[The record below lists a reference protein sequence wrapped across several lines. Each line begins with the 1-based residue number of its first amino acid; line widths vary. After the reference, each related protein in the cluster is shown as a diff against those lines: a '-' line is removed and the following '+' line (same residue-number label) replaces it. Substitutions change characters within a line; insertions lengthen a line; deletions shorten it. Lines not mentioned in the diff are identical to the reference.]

1 MRTSRRAG
9 AGPMRLQDAA
19 SAIIGSG
26 DSAGRRFGGVGPV
39 RAAVLLA
46 LLAGH
51 ILFSVFAVTPGHL
64 VSDEGIYHQMAK
76 AFADDQTHA
85 LWNGHAEYPSPEL
98 RTWNHQVRADG
109 RLISQYPYFHSVL
122 AWPFYKIA
130 GFRGLFALNAVA
142 YIALAAFT
150 FLLSQRLWRD
160 KRIAAD
166 ALIVLT
172 LATFAWQYSQAAWSQ
187 LLAAAFLVAGVYFAV
202 GAVQSTERR
211 WAVILAWAAGMAIGF
226 GAGVRLDVIFAAPAL
241 LVPLL
246 FDRPPRWREA
256 LGVAAGLTPGLV
268 LLSVTNHAK
277 FGSFNPLTYARDA
290 GAASLSGYTA
300 LVATALVVLGIAW
313 VATRDRTWTMLVRNR
328 WAAVAAVALPAAAA
342 IGFSPEIRHVLT
354 STVWGSWV
362 LIADLGLIP
371 ERAGGIAMTRGPMGG
386 IVYAG
391 TFKKALIQSLPWL
404 PVAILPLAAAVRTRD
419 KPMSH
424 LVVLLAAGAF
434 LAIYGRYTWH
444 GGYAFNL
451 RYFVP
456 LLPLFAIYGAAGIHR
471 LAAGESSKALR
482 GAATAVA
489 VCGTF
494 VWLYAVYRDTAL
506 AAMEP
511 VILRLPQVL
520 AALLA
525 FLLAAAAV
533 RRGAPVLRRLAFLAV
548 FACLAWSFAMAMAM
562 DFPRTYMLR
571 MYRHETGQFLAAHI
585 PADSILFSVYDPGS
599 FALTETPGARNAWV
613 NMDDYRDFRGLL
625 EANLAT
631 DRPAFGYF
639 SEEDWAAMHERGL
652 LGGIGSTEIAQ
663 HDDETLY
670 RLMPAATS
678 AGNAPNASSPPGN
691 RGNRQE
697 P

>member
-1 MRTSRRAG
+1 
-9 AGPMRLQDAA
+9 MRLQEAA
-19 SAIIGSG
+19 SHGIGAG
-26 DSAGRRFGGVGPV
+26 DPAGRQFGGLGPV

-51 ILFSVFAVTPGHL
+51 ILFSAFAVAPGHL

-76 AFADDQTHA
+76 AFADEQTHA

-98 RTWNHQVRADG
+98 RTWNHRIRADG

-130 GFRGLFALNAVA
+130 GFRGLFALNAVG
-142 YIALAAFT
+142 YLALAAFT
-150 FLLSQRLWRD
+150 FLLSRRLWRD
-160 KRIAAD
+160 PRIAAD

-187 LLAAAFLVAGVYFAV
+187 LLAAAFLVAGVHFAV
-202 GAVQSTERR
+202 SAVQSTEPRR
-211 WAVILAWAAGMAIGF
+211 AIIFGWAAGMAIGF

-256 LGVAAGLTPGLV
+256 LGVGAGLAPGLL
-268 LLSVTNHAK
+268 LLSATNHAK
-277 FGSFNPLTYARDA
+277 FGSLNPLTYGRGV
-290 GAASLSGYTA
+290 GAASLSSYTT
-300 LVATALVVLGIAW
+300 LVATVLVVLGIAW
-313 VATRDRTWTMLVRNR
+313 VATRGRAWTILLRNR
-328 WAAVAAVALPAAAA
+328 WAALAAVALPAAAA

-362 LIADLGLIP
+362 LIADLSLIP
-371 ERAGGIAMTRGPMGG
+371 EQVGGIAMTRGPMGS

-391 TFKKALIQSLPWL
+391 TIKKALIQSLPWL
-404 PVAILPLAAAVRTRD
+404 PVAILPLAAAVRGRD

-424 LVVLLAAGAF
+424 LVVLLAVGAF

-456 LLPLFAIYGAAGIHR
+456 LLPLFAIYAAAGIHR

-482 GAATAVA
+482 EAAAAVA
-489 VCGTF
+489 VCATF

-511 VILRLPQVL
+511 VILRLPQIL

-525 FLLAAAAV
+525 FLLTVAAV
-533 RRGAPVLRRLAFLAV
+533 RRGAPLLRRLAFLAV

-562 DFPRTYMLR
+562 DFPLTYMMRMLR
-571 MYRHETGQFLAAHI
+571 FESGQFLASHI
-585 PADSILFSVYDPGS
+585 PANSVLFSVYGPDS

-613 NMDDYRDFRGLL
+613 SMDDYRDFRGIL
-625 EANLAT
+625 ELNLAAG
-631 DRPAFGYF
+631 RPAFAYF
-639 SEEDWAAMHERGL
+639 SDGDWTDMQERGL
-652 LGGIGSTEIAQ
+652 LAGTGSIEIAQ
-663 HDDETLY
+663 RNDHTLY
-670 RLMPAATS
+670 RLMPDASST
-678 AGNAPNASSPPGN
+678 GNAPSASTIPGN
-691 RGNRQE
+691 PDSRQE